1 MKQYP
6 DYLVHYNKNHSKANG
21 QFVSGDGDG
30 DGQINDHAQRS
41 ERDKYKSLGP
51 AERAVYRQE
60 MKKKERAKLKATRKK
75 IINEQKSAW
84 QKKSKGDKAFAIL
97 GTAAAATAVIGLG
110 TAMVIDHR
118 NEKLRQEIRAE
129 DKRRAQEVI
138 DRARA
143 SKAKFSGGDW

>member
-1 MKQYP
+1 MA
-6 DYLVHYNKNHSKANG
+6 DYLIHYNKNHSKTNG

-30 DGQINDHAQRS
+30 DGQVNDRAAKKAQ
-41 ERDKYKSLGP
+41 
-51 AERAVYRQE
+51 
-60 MKKKERAKLKATRKK
+60 KEKDRAKLKATRKK

-97 GTAAAATAVIGLG
+97 GTAAAASAVIGLG

-143 SKAKFSGGDW
+143 SKAKFAGGDW